1 MEINTDFIDALNQIE
16 KEKGIDKETIFEA
29 IETSLVT
36 ACKKNFGAAQNF
48 RVTIDRKTGT
58 IDVFAKKDVVEAVT
72 DAAAEISVDDARDVN
87 SQFQVGDVFETPI
100 APKDFGRIAAQ
111 TARQVVIQKFREAER
126 SNIYKE
132 FKHKE
137 REIVTG
143 VIQRRD
149 RRNIII
155 GIGRNELVLEQSE
168 QVPGEEYRNNQR
180 LKVFVLEVKDAPR
193 GPVIKVSRTH
203 PDFVRRL
210 FEQEV
215 PEVYDGL
222 VEIKAVSREAGSRTK
237 IAVHTNLPEI
247 DAIGSCVGEGGQRV
261 GFIVD
266 ELRGE
271 KVDIIL
277 WDEDPRF
284 FIASALSPSD
294 VLAVVAI
301 PEERTA
307 RIVVPDNQLSLAIG
321 KEGQN
326 ARLAARLTGYKIDIR
341 SESQARETDFVSEE
355 DYYDFAYYED
365 DEYGEER
372 ELEFAAVDE

>member
-1 MEINTDFIDALNQIE
+1 MEINTEFIDALNQIG
-16 KEKGIDKETIFEA
+16 KEKGIDNETIFEA

-48 RVTIDRKTGT
+48 RVTIDRKTGK
-58 IDVFAKKDVVEAVT
+58 IDVYSKRDVVEEVT
-72 DAAAEISVDDARDVN
+72 DGATQISIEAAREIN
-87 SQFQVGDVFETPI
+87 GQFELGDIMETPI
-100 APKDFGRIAAQ
+100 APRDFGRIAAQ
-111 TARQVVIQKFREAER
+111 TARQVVIQKIREAER
-126 SNIYKE
+126 TNVFKE
-132 FKHKE
+132 FKDKE

-143 VIQRRD
+143 TIQRRD
-149 RRNIII
+149 RRNLIIN
-155 GIGRNELVLEQSE
+155 IGRNELVLEPSE
-168 QVPGEEYRNNQR
+168 QVPGEEYRNNHR

-193 GPVIKVSRTH
+193 GPIIKVSRTH

-215 PEVYDGL
+215 PEVYEGL

-237 IAVHTNLPEI
+237 IAVYSHNHDI

-261 GFIVD
+261 GYIVD

-284 FIASALSPSD
+284 FIAAALSPSE
-294 VLAVVAI
+294 VLAVVVYA
-301 PEERTA
+301 EERTA
-307 RIVVPDNQLSLAIG
+307 RIVVPDDQLSLAIG

-341 SESQARETDFVSEE
+341 SESQARATDFVTEE
-355 DYYDFAYYED
+355 DYYDFAYYEE
-365 DEYGEER
+365 DEFYEEEGE
-372 ELEFAAVDE
+372 LVAAE